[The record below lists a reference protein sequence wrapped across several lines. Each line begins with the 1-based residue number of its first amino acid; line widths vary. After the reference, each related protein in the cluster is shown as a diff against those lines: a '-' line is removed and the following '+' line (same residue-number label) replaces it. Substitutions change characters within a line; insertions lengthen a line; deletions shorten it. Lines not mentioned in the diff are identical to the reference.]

1 MRYSSWPVLPVTA
14 NVFRR
19 MISTQ
24 DSDSDTWS
32 STVLSEKHTF
42 PKKWAQTPHRHTDTS
57 AATHKLSTV
66 YKRQVSRVRW
76 RILSPRH
83 PCSAETSKQSKP
95 NFLADVTST
104 AMRFRRSTLPSMRHI
119 ERITPLRPFPNHP
132 GPVNGRQHWG
142 LGQANKHEHRH
153 HRLAQGLLGSR
164 STRVSAIRCAVRLGR
179 PREKVRRH
187 HNKMR
192 Q

>member
-1 MRYSSWPVLPVTA
+1 MARASCDCECVPGDDSHSR
-14 NVFRR
+14 FRLGHLEFNSAVR
-19 MISTQ
+19 EAHLHQEMGSNTTQ
-24 DSDSDTWS
+24 
-32 STVLSEKHTF
+32 
-42 PKKWAQTPHRHTDTS
+42 TDTT
-57 AATHKLSTV
+57 AATHKLGTA
-66 YKRQVSRVRW
+66 YKWQVRLVRW

-83 PCSAETSKQSKP
+83 PFAAETYKQSKP

-104 AMRFRRSTLPSMRHI
+104 AMRFRRSTLPAMRHI

-187 HNKMR
+187 HD
-192 Q
+192 